1 MTERSIVLK
10 NVSKSYENGVYA
22 VKDIN
27 LQIMPRE
34 FLVLVGPS
42 GCGKSTTLRMIAGL
56 EEVTEGELWIDDIL
70 ANFMESGKR
79 DLSMVFQNYALY
91 PNMSV
96 YKNIAFSLEIRGI
109 SKKEIDRK
117 VHETAELLGIEQ
129 MLDRR
134 PGALS
139 GGQRQRVAI
148 ANAIIRNPDIL
159 LMDEPLS
166 NLDAKLRGQM
176 RVELARLHDKLKNT
190 IIYVT
195 HDQTEAMS
203 LGTQIVVMKD
213 GMIQQADTPKF
224 IYEHPIN
231 RFVATFIGSPEMNLL
246 DAIIEREKDGYELAV
261 GGYRIQCGQQ
271 LSRRIEKCHAL
282 KDGGSVTVGIRSEDF
297 LDSISVKKKG
307 RVYLTDGQKINVTVN
322 YKDMLGSENILYFEI
337 DGKPCCMKADAEN
350 TCCTGDSISIWAD
363 TSKIHLF
370 DRESG
375 ENLMYDKRDTS
386 ETKGEY

>member
-1 MTERSIVLK
+1 MADKNIILK
-10 NVSKSYENGVYA
+10 NVSKSYENGAYA

-27 LQIMPRE
+27 LQIMPGE

-56 EEVTEGELWIDDIL
+56 EEMTEGELWIDDVL
-70 ANFMESGKR
+70 ANFVEAGKR

-109 SKKEIDRK
+109 PKKEIDQK
-117 VHETAELLGIEQ
+117 VHETAQLLGIEQ

-176 RVELARLHDKLKNT
+176 RVELARLHKRLKNT

-203 LGTQIVVMKD
+203 LGTRIVVMKD
-213 GMIQQADTPKF
+213 GVIQQVDTPKY
-224 IYEHPIN
+224 IYEHPVN
-231 RFVATFIGSPEMNLL
+231 RFVATFIGSPVMNLL
-246 DAIIEREKDGYELAV
+246 DAVVEKGKDGCVLAV
-261 GGYRIQCGQQ
+261 GGCRIQCGTK
-271 LSRRIEKCHAL
+271 LSRRIEKCHVL
-282 KDGGSVTVGIRSEDF
+282 KDDGTVTVGIRPEDF
-297 LDSISVKKKG
+297 LDSLSVKKKG
-307 RVYLTDGQKINVTVN
+307 RVYLTDGQKITVTVN
-322 YKDMLGSENILYFEI
+322 YKEMLGSENILYFEI
-337 DGKPCCMKADAEN
+337 DGKTCCMKADAEN
-350 TCCTGDSISIWAD
+350 TCCAGDSISIWTD

-375 ENLMYDKRDTS
+375 ENLLYDKGDTA
-386 ETKGEY
+386 ELEGEY